1 MIQIGDKLMRTPTID
16 SNFGIKEQTPQRCVV
31 DYINREHHFY
41 RVRFE
46 NGTHE
51 CYWMEEDT

>member
-16 SNFGIKEQTPQRCVV
+16 CTYGTEQGPQRCRVV
-31 DYINREHHFY
+31 YINQKHHFY
-41 RVRFE
+41 RVQFE